1 MAGNNRMSILSWT
14 EMGIQEI
21 GEELF
26 TLERDTLKKKKHIG
40 NRMDKGGKGWWPCF
54 FARK

>member
-40 NRMDKGGKGWWPCF
+40 NRMDKGGKGW
-54 FARK
+54 